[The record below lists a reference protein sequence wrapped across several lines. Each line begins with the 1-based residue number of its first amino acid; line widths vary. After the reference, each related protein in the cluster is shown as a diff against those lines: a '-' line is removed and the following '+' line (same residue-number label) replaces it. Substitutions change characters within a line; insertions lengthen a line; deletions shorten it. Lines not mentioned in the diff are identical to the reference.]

1 MGIKSTDLLPKINAE
16 GVGTTPKSNLQI
28 DADMFGAKQG
38 KDLSNAGKNMMD
50 MSAAVEAY
58 GKKLGEDNDLKNKL
72 EIENELARFDSEVFD
87 GDGGIYS
94 QELGDAEDSDKYL
107 EQKMKKL
114 SSLQKNRK
122 YFSEDSQVRTDAL
135 IESTKT
141 AMRGKVT
148 KHKRE
153 QRKTHIDNMLT
164 QRLKGLVAQGS
175 EDWTYSEEMKIKE
188 GRIADTLKKQLE
200 NQGYS
205 TEKGVDGEDSMF
217 DTMLKEQISAYY
229 SNAITAALAADD
241 ADGLE
246 IAIEVYDEAM
256 LKRKLTGKPI
266 GALAEAIS
274 VGGVKIVAQ
283 EISDEILAEFT
294 SVDGQIDLQG
304 GLDKIRNEYV
314 GDQRVL
320 ALQYYRNQV
329 KDASANRERQIEQK
343 GLGIKE
349 KQQDVAEKA
358 LSSAETYQKDLGGYT
373 SVYGA
378 EDGSGLSAGFRKI
391 ETDPRN
397 KNDKSKIAELKK
409 GLEEFVKTGR
419 LSDDYKK
426 KDADDKESAR
436 KREVAQKHDSNKKVA
451 NDTAINYGKKYEKD
465 PSKGFKEIVEDY
477 KKDPDEDLYE
487 QTVEKY
493 IKELKQRGASE
504 DRIEKLRKEAEANK
518 TAADKDR
525 VREAKEKAPEE
536 ADIAMEGAKDEAEA
550 YDNIDE
556 DLSAEMIAEVTR
568 IIKDKYAT
576 GVRVKSAADREMLD
590 NAWENIIKGG
600 SINDLSPEAM
610 AALPSKSLTSMRAF
624 EKSRGEREQGFSQY
638 TNVQTYNKLHNM
650 DMDDREAFAK
660 YDINQDINEL
670 TESDYKYWRK
680 EQRSIDKAGERE
692 AKKAKSYT
700 LANDLAKQSLRAAGI
715 GYGAGA
721 TKRDNE
727 RANKVFQLVRD
738 FVDQG
743 YDSPD
748 GKAPDQKALG
758 AKLAELFLT
767 GEMDGGSWFSND
779 TGAKYDMHGRS
790 GTWMITNVKEQA
802 PQISKATGIP
812 AEAVEGL
819 AKILNDHGMDINLDN
834 FDKLWKTRKEG
845 GYSKPSPQGKA
856 RVRRTPPEDSKYR
869 AKTSKIMSGKKIHP
883 SYGEFRDWAVE
894 SAGDVKDFVADV
906 PGNVRKGVSK
916 AKEATGKKSLGANK
930 SKYDKDK

>member
-1 MGIKSTDLLPKINAE
+1 MRICSE
-16 GVGTTPKSNLQI
+16 VGRVL
-28 DADMFGAKQG
+28 AD
-38 KDLSNAGKNMMD
+38 AGKGMMD
-50 MSAAVEAY
+50 VSAAVEAY

-153 QRKTHIDNMLT
+153 QQKTHIGNMLT

-304 GLDKIRNEYV
+304 GLDKIRDKYV

-343 GLGIKE
+343 GLDIKE

-426 KDADDKESAR
+426 KDA
-436 KREVAQKHDSNKKVA
+436 
-451 NDTAINYGKKYEKD
+451 
-465 PSKGFKEIVEDY
+465 
-477 KKDPDEDLYE
+477 
-487 QTVEKY
+487 
-493 IKELKQRGASE
+493 
-504 DRIEKLRKEAEANK
+504 EANK

-550 YDNIDE
+550 YDNIDK

-624 EKSRGEREQGFSQY
+624 EKSRGEREQGFSEY

-692 AKKAKSYT
+692 SKKAKSYT

-748 GKAPDQKALG
+748 GKAPDQKELG

-767 GEMDGGSWFSND
+767 GEMDGGSWFSDD

-894 SAGDVKDFVADV
+894 SAGDVKDFAADV